1 VLHSGAMLANR
12 LPLLLAFAA
21 GSLGTALVGFSRG
34 EPETAMP
41 PQTRHV
47 VEQAVV
53 PSDATIAVTND
64 ARADALPKDAQSAE
78 PADATAHGETA
89 PEAGNSIAEVL
100 MRLEASYRQARAELE
115 EEPVAAAGETPPA
128 AAEAV
133 PASAPAPAAS
143 AAVPP
148 AAIAAASA
156 PAAAVAALP
165 ARTDAPASATSTV
178 AAETVP
184 VARAR
189 SDARASDIHVGEV
202 HQNIYLG
209 NVHRGDVLQ
218 VQQLQLQQLAILEY
232 LQLLA
237 LSSQGS
243 PASPGRAQ
251 APGRAPARRPRPFSM
266 ALTNPDNPWGFDFPP
281 TVLVK

>member
-1 VLHSGAMLANR
+1 MLANR

-34 EPETAMP
+34 ETETAVP
-41 PQTRHV
+41 AQTRHV

-53 PSDATIAVTND
+53 PPDATIAVTND
-64 ARADALPKDAQSAE
+64 EREGALAKDAPSAE

-100 MRLEASYRQARAELE
+100 MRLEASYRQARAEPDV
-115 EEPVAAAGETPPA
+115 EPVAAPEETPPA
-128 AAEAV
+128 APEAV
-133 PASAPAPAAS
+133 AASAAAPPAS

-148 AAIAAASA
+148 TTIAVASA
-156 PAAAVAALP
+156 PAAVAAIP
-165 ARTDAPASATSTV
+165 ARTEAPASATPPD
-178 AAETVP
+178 AAEISP
-184 VARAR
+184 VAHAR
-189 SDARASDIHVGEV
+189 SDARASDIHVGDV

-209 NVHRGDVLQ
+209 NVHQGDVLQ

-243 PASPGRAQ
+243 SAFPGRAQ
-251 APGRAPARRPRPFSM
+251 PPGRAPARRPRPFSM